1 MSAISLAVIGKG
13 NEPLYLRDFCEN
25 VMRDDWES
33 DKELFG
39 LSVVSSSATTA
50 MSTLPVNPLDGA
62 ATTST
67 TTTTTPH
74 RAKRTHTTSSSSS
87 SSSSGGGGCAVQC
100 SLRQQF
106 ILHAACDRFDQLAG
120 PHQGFAW
127 RSPGASG
134 SDAMFVGL
142 LCPIED
148 MRVYGM

>member
-13 NEPLYLRDFCEN
+13 NEPLYIRDFCEN
-25 VMRDDWES
+25 VTRDDWEG

-39 LSVVSSSATTA
+39 LSVVSSSATPTT
-50 MSTLPVNPLDGA
+50 STNVEPMDSA

-67 TTTTTPH
+67 TTSTTPR
-74 RAKRTHTTSSSSS
+74 RAKRSHNTSSSGS
-87 SSSSGGGGCAVQC
+87 VQC

-106 ILHAACDRFDQLAG
+106 ILHAALDRFDQLAG

-127 RSPGASG
+127 RTPGAFG

-142 LCPIED
+142 LCPVED

>member
-13 NEPLYLRDFCEN
+13 NEPLYIRDFCEN
-25 VMRDDWES
+25 VTRDDWEG

-39 LSVVSSSATTA
+39 LSVVSSSSTVGANTTTP
-50 MSTLPVNPLDGA
+50 STLPFQSMDSA

-67 TTTTTPH
+67 TTTTPS
-74 RAKRTHTTSSSSS
+74 RAKRNHTA
-87 SSSSGGGGCAVQC
+87 SSSGGCSVQC

-106 ILHAACDRFDQLAG
+106 ILHAALDRFDQLAG